1 MVNQQNLHFKG
12 VAMNKYIISFVLD
25 DNNKMETFTFDSAAE
40 RKKFF
45 DSLRKD
51 LPVKDVMF
59 SEHNDEL
66 TVKEEGSDGM
76 HYLIQCII
84 LFFVFIHSF
93 MGNDIFPILC
103 LLALN
108 EIANK
113 ILNRK
118 DK

>member
-1 MVNQQNLHFKG
+1 M
-12 VAMNKYIISFVLD
+12 
-25 DNNKMETFTFDSAAE
+25 
-40 RKKFF
+40 
-45 DSLRKD
+45 
-51 LPVKDVMF
+51 PVKDVMF
-59 SEHNDEL
+59 SEHNDQL
-66 TVKEEGSDGM
+66 ALKEEGSDGM
-76 HYLIQCII
+76 HYVIQCII

-93 MGNDIFPILC
+93 MCNDIFPILC